1 MKDKYKKLIRISV
14 KTYLIGILPSLIIA
28 NHIGNHAVTVFLMS
42 ILAPFTIWSI
52 LLFIIGMPYL
62 AKNYETSVYLQYVLM
77 KNLLLVSVVCL
88 WVTALFIKVFDF
100 KEGYEN
106 TNQTE
111 ETITDKPLENL
122 KDGEFTEEN
131 FKPLE

>member
-1 MKDKYKKLIRISV
+1 MEEKYKKIIKISV

-28 NHIGNHAVTVFLMS
+28 NHIGNHAVSVFLIS
-42 ILAPFTIWSI
+42 ILAPFTVWSI
-52 LLFIIGMPYL
+52 LLFIIGIPYL
-62 AKNYETSVYLQYVLM
+62 VKNYETSVYLQYVLM

-88 WVTALFIKVFDF
+88 WVTALFIKVFDI
-100 KEGYEN
+100 KEEYKN

-122 KDGEFTEEN
+122 KDGEFKEEN
-131 FKPLE
+131 FEPVE

>member
-28 NHIGNHAVTVFLMS
+28 NHIGNHVVTVFLMS

-62 AKNYETSVYLQYVLM
+62 AKNYEISVYLQYVLM
-77 KNLLLVSVVCL
+77 KNILLVSVVCL
-88 WVTALFIKVFDF
+88 WVTALFIKVFDI
-100 KEGYEN
+100 KEEYKN

-111 ETITDKPLENL
+111 ETITDKPLGNL

-131 FKPLE
+131 FKPVE

>member
-1 MKDKYKKLIRISV
+1 MEEKYKKIIKISV

-28 NHIGNHAVTVFLMS
+28 NHIGNHAVSVFLIS
-42 ILAPFTIWSI
+42 ILAPFTVWSI
-52 LLFIIGMPYL
+52 LLFIIGIPYL
-62 AKNYETSVYLQYVLM
+62 VKNYEISTYLQYVLM
-77 KNLLLVSVVCL
+77 KNILLVSVVCL

-100 KEGYEN
+100 KEEYEN

>member
-1 MKDKYKKLIRISV
+1 MNKHLS
-14 KTYLIGILPSLIIA
+14 TYYADPPNEG
-28 NHIGNHAVTVFLMS
+28 
-42 ILAPFTIWSI
+42 
-52 LLFIIGMPYL
+52 
-62 AKNYETSVYLQYVLM
+62 QYCEVH
-77 KNLLLVSVVCL
+77 
-88 WVTALFIKVFDF
+88 FDF
-100 KEGYEN
+100 KEEYEN